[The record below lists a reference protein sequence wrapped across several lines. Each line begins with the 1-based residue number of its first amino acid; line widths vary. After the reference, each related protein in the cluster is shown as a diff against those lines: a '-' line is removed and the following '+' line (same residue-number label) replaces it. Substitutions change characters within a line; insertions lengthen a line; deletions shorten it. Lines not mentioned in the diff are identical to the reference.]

1 MKRLQKI
8 FFVLLAWLCLPLGV
22 KAQYCE
28 PSAIYVT
35 VANDTLDDASTDQ
48 DAPLVARFFANPKE
62 ADGLPAR
69 YEWKIWNIDNPNEIL
84 VHRFDQDFE
93 YTFEESGRFQVQL
106 YASFTVDGETYNWPE
121 EGEEDPITVA
131 IHSSKLEMPNA
142 FSPNGDGYNDVYNA
156 KPGFQSIVSFRA
168 TIFNRWGQRIFSWTN
183 PNREQ
188 DGWDGT
194 WHGQRVKDG
203 VYFVVVNAK
212 GADGENYNIRKDV
225 NVLTGYD
232 NGMVGEDDANN

>member
-121 EGEEDPITVA
+121 EA
-131 IHSSKLEMPNA
+131 
-142 FSPNGDGYNDVYNA
+142 
-156 KPGFQSIVSFRA
+156 R
-168 TIFNRWGQRIFSWTN
+168 RI
-183 PNREQ
+183 P
-188 DGWDGT
+188 
-194 WHGQRVKDG
+194 
-203 VYFVVVNAK
+203 
-212 GADGENYNIRKDV
+212 
-225 NVLTGYD
+225 LP
-232 NGMVGEDDANN
+232 